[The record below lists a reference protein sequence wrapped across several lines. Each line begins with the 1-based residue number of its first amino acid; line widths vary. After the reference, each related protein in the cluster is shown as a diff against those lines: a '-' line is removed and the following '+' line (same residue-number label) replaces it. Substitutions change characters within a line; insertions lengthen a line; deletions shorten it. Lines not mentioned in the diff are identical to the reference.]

1 MIDNHLRSSLAKQAH
16 VWIFHVHPGISN
28 STLTKYKTIVSS
40 DELCKY
46 HNFRFDEDRYLFL
59 VAHANLRL
67 LLSKYATIN
76 PRDWEFERNEYDRP
90 EIARSLKVENLRF
103 NMSHCLGL
111 VAYIVNEDIDGG
123 IDVERTD
130 RTQTD
135 PLHIAQHFF
144 SSLEIHNLKG
154 FDSDEAMR
162 KRFFEYWTLKEAFI
176 KANGLGFSMPIEQ
189 FSFHIHKNNSIQINF
204 SNDISLDDPQTWQ
217 FLLRYP
223 TANHIL
229 AVALKRG
236 CDSDFSI
243 VVRNSEVR

>member
-1 MIDNHLRSSLAKQAH
+1 MNNHLRSSLAKQAH
-16 VWIFHVHPGISN
+16 VWIFHVHPGISS
-28 STLTKYKTIVSS
+28 STLTKYKTILSS

-46 HNFRFDEDRYLFL
+46 NNFRFDEDRYLFL

-67 LLSKYATIN
+67 LLSRYAAVN
-76 PRDWEFERNEYDRP
+76 PQDWKFERNEYDRP
-90 EIARSLKVENLRF
+90 EIAQSLKLENLRF
-103 NMSHCLGL
+103 NMSHCSGL

-130 RTQTD
+130 RSQTD
-135 PLHIAQHFF
+135 PMQIAKRFF
-144 SSLEIHNLKG
+144 SPLEINNLKG
-154 FDSDEAMR
+154 YDSNDAMR

-189 FSFHIHKNNSIQINF
+189 FSFHIHEDKPIQINF
-204 SNDISLDDPQTWQ
+204 SNNFLLDGPQVWQ

-229 AVALKRG
+229 AVALKREY
-236 CDSDFSI
+236 DPDFSI
-243 VVRNSEVR
+243 VVRNSEVQ

>member
-28 STLTKYKTIVSS
+28 STLAKYKTILSS

-46 HNFRFDEDRYLFL
+46 HNFRFDKDRYLFL

-67 LLSKYATIN
+67 LLSRYATIN

-90 EIARSLKVENLRF
+90 EISQSLKVENLRF
-103 NMSHCLGL
+103 NMSHCSGL
-111 VAYIVNEDIDGG
+111 VAYIVNDEIDGG

-130 RTQTD
+130 HTQSD
-135 PLHIAQHFF
+135 PMQIAQNFF
-144 SSLEIHNLKG
+144 SPIEIHNLKG
-154 FDSDEAMR
+154 FDSNEAIR

-176 KANGLGFSMPIEQ
+176 KANGLGFSMPIEK
-189 FSFHIHKNNSIQINF
+189 FSFHIHKNNSVQINF
-204 SNDISLDDPQTWQ
+204 SNDVLLDDPQTWQ

-223 TANHIL
+223 TANHVL

-236 CDSDFSI
+236 YDSDFSI
-243 VVRNSEVR
+243 VIRNSEVR